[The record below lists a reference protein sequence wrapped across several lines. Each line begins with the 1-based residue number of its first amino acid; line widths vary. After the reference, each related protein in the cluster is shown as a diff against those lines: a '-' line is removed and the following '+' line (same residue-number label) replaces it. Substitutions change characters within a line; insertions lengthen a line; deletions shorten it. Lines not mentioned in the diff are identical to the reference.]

1 MRLVSQNGLL
11 DIPYDECTVVKTDDN
26 RIIAKAVGLGAW
38 TLATYSSR
46 QKVEQVMNKL
56 HEAYNISINLKNI
69 TTFQFPK
76 DDEV

>member
-1 MRLVSQNGLL
+1 MRLASQNGLL
-11 DIPYDECTVVKTDDN
+11 DIPYDECTIVKTDDN

-38 TLATYSSR
+38 TLATYSSK
-46 QKVEQVMNKL
+46 QKVERVMNQL

-76 DDEV
+76 DSEV

>member
-1 MRLVSQNGLL
+1 MRLASQNGLL
-11 DIPYDECTVVKTDDN
+11 DIPYDECAVVKTDDN
-26 RIIAKAVGLGAW
+26 RIIARVVGFGAW

-46 QKVEQVMNKL
+46 QKVEQVMNQL

-69 TTFQFPK
+69 TTFQFPN

>member
-1 MRLVSQNGLL
+1 MRLESQNGLL
-11 DIPYDECTVVKTDDN
+11 DIPYDKCTIVKTDDN

-38 TLATYSSR
+38 TLATYSSK
-46 QKVEQVMNKL
+46 QKAEQAMNKL

>member
-46 QKVEQVMNKL
+46 
-56 HEAYNISINLKNI
+56 
-69 TTFQFPK
+69 
-76 DDEV
+76 

>member
-38 TLATYSSR
+38 TLATYSSK
-46 QKVEQVMNKL
+46 QKAEQAMNKL